1 MKYDNMKPAKFIN
14 RKNRFIAEIEI
25 DNKIELCHVKN
36 TGRCKELLIK
46 GADIF
51 VQESFNVNRKTKY
64 SLICVKKRDL
74 LINMD
79 SQIPNYV
86 VKEAIEKGIINEIE
100 NVENIKQ
107 EVKYK
112 NSRFDIY
119 FETKQGKKSF
129 MEIKGVTL
137 EDNGIVRFPDAPSE
151 RAIKHIN
158 ELIDAKKEGYETYI
172 LFVIQLKN
180 VKYFEPNK
188 KTHYKF
194 YEAIKNAKDKG
205 VHILAYDCFV
215 SYNEIFLKDKVDV
228 IID

>member
-1 MKYDNMKPAKFIN
+1 MKYNNIKIAKFIN
-14 RKNRFIAEIEI
+14 RKNRFISEIEI

-46 GADIF
+46 GVDIF
-51 VQESFNVNRKTKY
+51 VQENNNINRKTKY
-64 SLICVKKRDL
+64 SLICVKKGNIL
-74 LINMD
+74 VNID

-86 VKEAIEKGIINEIE
+86 AKEAIESGIVKEIKDITT
-100 NVENIKQ
+100 IKQ

-112 NSRFDIY
+112 NSRFDMY
-119 FETKQGKKSF
+119 FETNKGKKGF
-129 MEIKGVTL
+129 IEIKGVTL
-137 EDNGIVRFPDAPSE
+137 EDNGIVKFPDAPSE

-158 ELIDAKKEGYETYI
+158 ELIEAKKEGYEVYI

-180 VKYFEPNK
+180 VKHFEPNK
-188 KTHYKF
+188 ETHYKF
-194 YEAIKNAKDKG
+194 YETLKYARDKG

-215 SYNEIFLKDKVDV
+215 SYDEIILKDNVDV

>member
-1 MKYDNMKPAKFIN
+1 MKYDNIKLAKFIN

-46 GADIF
+46 GVDIF
-51 VQESFNVNRKTKY
+51 VQENNNENRKTKY
-64 SLICVKKRDL
+64 SLICVKKGNL

-86 VKEAIEKGIINEIE
+86 AKEAIENGIIDEIK
-100 NVENIKQ
+100 NVINIKQ

-119 FETKQGKKSF
+119 FEKENNLKGF
-129 MEIKGVTL
+129 IEIKGVTL
-137 EDNGIVRFPDAPSE
+137 EENGIVKFPDAPSE

-158 ELIDAKKEGYETYI
+158 ELIEAKKEGYEAYI
-172 LFVIQLKN
+172 LFVIQLKD
-180 VKYFEPNK
+180 VKHFEPNK
-188 KTHYKF
+188 ETHYAF
-194 YEAIKNAKDKG
+194 YEALKNAKNNG
-205 VHILAYDCFV
+205 IHILAYDCFV
-215 SYNEIFLKDKVDV
+215 SCDEILLKDKVDV

>member
-1 MKYDNMKPAKFIN
+1 MKYNNIKCAKFIN

-25 DNKIELCHVKN
+25 NNKIELCHVKN

-46 GADIF
+46 GVDVF
-51 VQESFNVNRKTKY
+51 VEENSNPNRKTKY
-64 SLICVKKRDL
+64 SLICVKKGNL

-86 VKEAIEKGIINEIE
+86 AKEGIENGIIKELKDISYL
-100 NVENIKQ
+100 KQ

-119 FETKQGKKSF
+119 FERKTGQKGF
-129 MEIKGVTL
+129 IEVKGVTL
-137 EDNGIVRFPDAPSE
+137 EENGIVKFPDAPSE

-158 ELIDAKKEGYETYI
+158 ELIEAKKEGYEVYI

-180 VKYFEPNK
+180 IKHFEPNK
-188 KTHYKF
+188 KTHYAF
-194 YEAIKNAKDKG
+194 YEALKNAENNNIP
-205 VHILAYDCFV
+205 ILAYDCFIDID
-215 SYNEIFLKDKVDV
+215 EILLKDKVSV
-228 IID
+228 ILS